1 MPNDRMPIHSPKPSK
16 SSQLSGQFAP
26 GVVAASM
33 DGHRSDA
40 QGGGGLMSL
49 RAADVDRGLT
59 GIKLAYTSGLWHPFG
74 DDSAVA

>member
-1 MPNDRMPIHSPKPSK
+1 
-16 SSQLSGQFAP
+16 
-26 GVVAASM
+26 
-33 DGHRSDA
+33 
-40 QGGGGLMSL
+40 MSL